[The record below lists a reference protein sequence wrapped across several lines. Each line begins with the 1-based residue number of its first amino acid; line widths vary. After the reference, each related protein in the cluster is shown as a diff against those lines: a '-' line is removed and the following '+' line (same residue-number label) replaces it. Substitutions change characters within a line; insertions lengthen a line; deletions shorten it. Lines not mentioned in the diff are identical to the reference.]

1 MRYLRY
7 NGKRMCLKH
16 WAREIGLAPQ
26 TLAFRLKAGWSI
38 ERALTAPLML
48 SGPGPKPKVAQ
59 HPYISDTQ
67 ARIAKSHAALTH
79 HMQRELQA
87 FLKNFS
93 DALVLHAELAS
104 IDKRSKAK

>member
-1 MRYLRY
+1 MRYLKY
-7 NGKRMCLKH
+7 NGRRMCMAA
-16 WAREIGLAPQ
+16 WAREIGIGPV
-26 TLAFRLKAGWSI
+26 TLLYRLKAGWSI
-38 ERALTAPLML
+38 EEALTAPL
-48 SGPGPKPKVAQ
+48 SKAKVAQ